1 MQGFYIHFSHISDMK
16 ENVSTLRLD
25 MVPAM
30 ARTLSLKDEVVISDN
45 LDSRVPEGIASQL
58 KRRLPTRTLKPHGMK
73 FPYRV
78 AFHTI
83 LFVESGRV
91 DCRINLKDYRIE
103 GCAIFLAASGIV
115 LDSLSYQAG
124 TRFLI
129 IAYSDAGG
137 ILPATSRSSRI
148 IRAATYAPLL
158 LPVDSGRMDRH
169 LQLLRVVQ
177 HVAEGGPDYSFKED
191 IVEGFAKVI
200 AGGIARI
207 ILERSGSRRPSGRR
221 PTLLR
226 QFIASVQKN
235 CYRHRD
241 LEFYAKELC
250 VTPKYLSRIVSEQSG
265 RVATEIIREYV
276 IAGAR
281 LLLSNG
287 EYNVQQVS
295 NLMSFPNA
303 SYFGRYFLKATGMT
317 PRQFQL
323 FM

>member
-1 MQGFYIHFSHISDMK
+1 MK
-16 ENVSTLRLD
+16 EIVSTLRLD

-30 ARTLSLKDEVVISDN
+30 ARTLSLKDEVIISDN
-45 LDSRVPEGIASQL
+45 LDSRVPEGISAKL
-58 KRRLPTRTLKPHGMK
+58 RKRQPTRTLKPDGMK

-78 AFHTI
+78 AFNTI

-91 DCRINLKDYRIE
+91 DIIINLKEYRIE
-103 GCAIFLAASGIV
+103 GCSIFLAASGIV

-124 TRFLI
+124 TRFFI
-129 IAYSDAGG
+129 IAYSDAGS
-137 ILPATSRSSRI
+137 IIPATSRPSRI
-148 IRAATYAPLL
+148 ISAATYTPLL
-158 LPVDSGRMDRH
+158 LPVDPGRMDRH

-221 PTLLR
+221 PTILR

-235 CYRHRD
+235 CDRHRD

-281 LLLSNG
+281 LLLSGG

>member
-1 MQGFYIHFSHISDMK
+1 M
-16 ENVSTLRLD
+16 
-25 MVPAM
+25 
-30 ARTLSLKDEVVISDN
+30 
-45 LDSRVPEGIASQL
+45 
-58 KRRLPTRTLKPHGMK
+58 
-73 FPYRV
+73 
-78 AFHTI
+78 
-83 LFVESGRV
+83 
-91 DCRINLKDYRIE
+91 
-103 GCAIFLAASGIV
+103 
-115 LDSLSYQAG
+115 
-124 TRFLI
+124 
-129 IAYSDAGG
+129 
-137 ILPATSRSSRI
+137 
-148 IRAATYAPLL
+148 

-317 PRQFQL
+317 PRQFQF

>member
-1 MQGFYIHFSHISDMK
+1 MK
-16 ENVSTLRLD
+16 ENLSTLRLD

-45 LDSRVPEGIASQL
+45 LDSRVPVEIASRL
-58 KRRLPTRTLKPHGMK
+58 KKGLSTRTLRPYGMT

-103 GCAIFLAASGIV
+103 GCSIFLAASGIV
-115 LDSLSYQAG
+115 LDSLEYQAG

-137 ILPATSRSSRI
+137 LLPATSRSSRI
-148 IRAATYAPLL
+148 ILASTYTPLL
-158 LPVDSGRMDRH
+158 LPVDHGRMDRH

-207 ILERSGSRRPSGRR
+207 IIERSGSRRQYGRR
-221 PTLLR
+221 PALLR
-226 QFIASVQKN
+226 QFISLAQKN
-235 CYRHRD
+235 CERHRD
-241 LEFYAKELC
+241 LEFYANELC

-265 RVATEIIREYV
+265 RVATEIIKEYV
-276 IAGAR
+276 IAEAR
-281 LLLSNG
+281 LLLSSG

-295 NLMSFPNA
+295 NIMGFPNA
-303 SYFGRYFLKATGMT
+303 SSFGRYFLKATGMT
-317 PRQFQL
+317 PRQFRISV
-323 FM
+323 

>member
-1 MQGFYIHFSHISDMK
+1 MRG
-16 ENVSTLRLD
+16 NVSTLRLD

-45 LDSRVPEGIASQL
+45 LDSRVPGMIAERL
-58 KRRLPTRTLKPHGMK
+58 RKRLPTKTLKPHGMR

-158 LPVDSGRMDRH
+158 LSVDPGRMDRH

-207 ILERSGSRRPSGRR
+207 ILERSDSRRPSGRC

-235 CYRHRD
+235 CDRHRD

-250 VTPKYLSRIVSEQSG
+250 VTPKYLSRVISEQSG
-265 RVATEIIREYV
+265 RLATEIIREYV

-281 LLLSNG
+281 LLLSGG

-295 NLMSFPNA
+295 NLMGFPNA

-317 PRQFQL
+317 PRQFQVIL
-323 FM
+323 

>member
-1 MQGFYIHFSHISDMK
+1 
-16 ENVSTLRLD
+16 

-30 ARTLSLKDEVVISDN
+30 ARTLTLKDEVVISDN
-45 LDSRVPEGIASQL
+45 LDSRVPEGIAAKL
-58 KRRLPTRTLKPHGMK
+58 KKRLPTRTLKPSEMR

-115 LDSLSYQAG
+115 LDSLAYQAG
-124 TRFLI
+124 TRFFI
-129 IAYSDAGG
+129 IAYSDVGS

-158 LPVDSGRMDRH
+158 LPVDPGRMDRH

-177 HVAEGGPDYSFKED
+177 HVAESGPDYSFKED

-221 PTLLR
+221 PTILR

-235 CYRHRD
+235 CDRHRD

-265 RVATEIIREYV
+265 RVATDIIREYV
-276 IAGAR
+276 ISAAR
-281 LLLSNG
+281 LLLSGG

-295 NLMSFPNA
+295 NLMGFPSA

>member
-1 MQGFYIHFSHISDMK
+1 MK

-25 MVPAM
+25 MVPSM
-30 ARTLSLKDEVVISDN
+30 ARTLSLKDEIVISDN
-45 LDSRVPEGIASQL
+45 LDSRVPEGIASRL
-58 KRRLPTRTLKPHGMK
+58 RGKLPTRTLKPHDMS

-115 LDSLSYQAG
+115 LDYLSYQAG

-137 ILPATSRSSRI
+137 ILPVSSRSSRI

-158 LPVDSGRMDRH
+158 LPVDPGRMDRH
-169 LQLLRVVQ
+169 LQVLRVVQ
-177 HVAEGGPDYSFKED
+177 HVAEAGPDYSFKED
-191 IVEGFAKVI
+191 IVEGFAKVV

-207 ILERSGSRRPSGRR
+207 ILERNGGRRPSGRR

-235 CYRHRD
+235 CDRHRD
-241 LEFYAKELC
+241 LEFYARELC

-276 IAGAR
+276 IAGSR
-281 LLLSNG
+281 LLLSGG

-295 NLMSFPNA
+295 NLMGFPNA

-323 FM
+323 IS

>member
-1 MQGFYIHFSHISDMK
+1 MK
-16 ENVSTLRLD
+16 EKVSTLRLD

-45 LDSRVPEGIASQL
+45 LDLMVPEGISAKL
-58 KRRLPTRTLKPHGMK
+58 RKRQPTRTLKPDGMK

-78 AFHTI
+78 AFNTI

-91 DCRINLKDYRIE
+91 DLIINLKEYRIE
-103 GCAIFLAASGIV
+103 GCSIFLAASGIV

-129 IAYSDAGG
+129 IAYSDAGS
-137 ILPATSRSSRI
+137 ILPATSRPSRI

-158 LPVDSGRMDRH
+158 LPVDPGRMDRH

-207 ILERSGSRRPSGRR
+207 IMERSGSRRPSGRR
-221 PTLLR
+221 PTILR
-226 QFIASVQKN
+226 QFITSVQKN
-235 CYRHRD
+235 CDRHRD

-281 LLLSNG
+281 LLLSG
-287 EYNVQQVS
+287 GDYNVQQVS
-295 NLMSFPNA
+295 NLMGFPNA

>member
-1 MQGFYIHFSHISDMK
+1 MK
-16 ENVSTLRLD
+16 ESVSTLRLD
-25 MVPAM
+25 MVPTM

-45 LDSRVPEGIASQL
+45 MDSRVPEGIAGL
-58 KRRLPTRTLKPHGMK
+58 IAKGMPTRTLRPHGMR
-73 FPYRV
+73 FPYKV

-91 DCRINLKDYRIE
+91 DCRINLKEYRIE

-115 LDSLSYQAG
+115 LDSLTYQAG

-137 ILPATSRSSRI
+137 ILPPTSRPSRI
-148 IRAATYAPLL
+148 IRAATYSPLL
-158 LPVDSGRMDRH
+158 LPVDSRRMDRH

-177 HVAEGGPDYSFKED
+177 HVAQGGPDYSFKED

-207 ILERSGSRRPSGRR
+207 ILEQSSGRPSGRR
-221 PTLLR
+221 PTILR

-235 CYRHRD
+235 CDRHRD
-241 LEFYAKELC
+241 LGFYANELC
-250 VTPKYLSRIVSEQSG
+250 VTPKYLSRIVSEHSG
-265 RVATEIIREYV
+265 RLATQIIREYV
-276 IAGAR
+276 IAQSR
-281 LLLSNG
+281 MLLSSG

-295 NLMSFPNA
+295 NILNFPNA
-303 SYFGRYFLKATGMT
+303 SSFGRYFREATGMT
-317 PRQFQL
+317 PRQYQKTSIGYQS
-323 FM
+323 

>member
-1 MQGFYIHFSHISDMK
+1 MK
-16 ENVSTLRLD
+16 DSFSTLRLD

-30 ARTLSLKDEVVISDN
+30 ARTLTLKDEVVISDN
-45 LDSRVPEGIASQL
+45 LDSRVPEGIAAKL
-58 KRRLPTRTLKPHGMK
+58 KKRLPTRTLKPSGMR

-115 LDSLSYQAG
+115 LDSLAYQAG

-129 IAYSDAGG
+129 IAYSDVGS

-158 LPVDSGRMDRH
+158 LPVDPGRMDRH

-177 HVAEGGPDYSFKED
+177 HVAESGPDYSFKED

-221 PTLLR
+221 PTILR

-235 CYRHRD
+235 CDRHRD

-265 RVATEIIREYV
+265 RVATDIIREYV
-276 IAGAR
+276 ISAAR
-281 LLLSNG
+281 LLLSGG

-295 NLMSFPNA
+295 NLMGFPSA

>member
-1 MQGFYIHFSHISDMK
+1 MK
-16 ENVSTLRLD
+16 DSFSTLRLD

-30 ARTLSLKDEVVISDN
+30 ARTLTLKDEVVISDN
-45 LDSRVPEGIASQL
+45 LDSRVPEGIAAKL
-58 KRRLPTRTLKPHGMK
+58 KKRLPTRTLKPSGMR

-115 LDSLSYQAG
+115 LDSLAYQAG

-129 IAYSDAGG
+129 IAYSDVGS

-158 LPVDSGRMDRH
+158 LPVDPGRMDRH

-177 HVAEGGPDYSFKED
+177 HVAESGPDYSFKED

-207 ILERSGSRRPSGRR
+207 ILERSGSKRPSGRR
-221 PTLLR
+221 PTILR

-235 CYRHRD
+235 CDRHRD

-265 RVATEIIREYV
+265 RVATDIIREYV
-276 IAGAR
+276 ISAAR
-281 LLLSNG
+281 LLLSGG

-295 NLMSFPNA
+295 NLMGFPSA

>member
-1 MQGFYIHFSHISDMK
+1 MK
-16 ENVSTLRLD
+16 ENLSTLRLD

-45 LDSRVPEGIASQL
+45 LDSRVPPGIASRL
-58 KRRLPTRTLKPHGMK
+58 ARRLPTRTLTPEGMS

-78 AFHTI
+78 AFNTI

-91 DCRINLKDYRIE
+91 DIRINLKDYRIE
-103 GCAIFLAASGIV
+103 GCAIFLAAKGIV

-129 IAYSDAGG
+129 IAYSDAGS

-158 LPVDSGRMDRH
+158 LPVDPGRMDRH

-207 ILERSGSRRPSGRR
+207 ILERSDSRRPPGRR

-226 QFIASVQKN
+226 QFISSVQKN
-235 CYRHRD
+235 CDRHRN

-250 VTPKYLSRIVSEQSG
+250 VTPKYLSRVISEQSG

-276 IAGAR
+276 IAQAR
-281 LLLSNG
+281 LLLSSG
-287 EYNVQQVS
+287 EYNVQQVA
-295 NLMSFPNA
+295 NLMNFPNA
-303 SYFGRYFLKATGMT
+303 SYFGRYFLKASGTT
-317 PRQFQL
+317 PKQFQL